1 MQKKYHIKRIDPNSG
16 QVWETGPFGE
26 EIRTTDTI
34 PYNECKA
41 FVLQHQQELRVYK
54 VGRIGSRK
62 GAKRRLYKRIL
73 APGFIE
79 AVELFNQ
86 LVAEEAATL
95 QLCTGDWKVV
105 AEKAPEGR
113 IKYFNLK

>member
-1 MQKKYHIKRIDPNSG
+1 MNKYHIKRIDPNTG
-16 QVWETGPFGE
+16 QVWEVGLFGE

-62 GAKRRLYKRIL
+62 DAKRRMYKRIFAADIVKAMEAFNKL
-73 APGFIE
+73 VQEE
-79 AVELFNQ
+79 AV
-86 LVAEEAATL
+86 TL
-95 QLCTGDWKVV
+95 QLCTGDWKLI
-105 AEKAPEGR
+105 AEKPPIGR
-113 IKYFNLK
+113 TKFYFE